1 MSRTLPAKPATL
13 RPLGWVI
20 AIVVFGLDQGSKS
33 WVVGALA
40 DGHRVEVIPRVLHL
54 TYVRNSGAAFSLGLG
69 STFYFALFSLLVGIA
84 IALFGGHRKELWLPM
99 ALILGGILGNLT
111 DRIFR
116 APGGMKGHVVDW
128 LELPHWPIFNIADSA
143 VVLAA
148 TIIVISALFQRKR
161 TDA

>member
-1 MSRTLPAKPATL
+1 MSRTPSTKPATL
-13 RPLGWVI
+13 RPLGWAI
-20 AIVVFGLDQGSKS
+20 ALGVFALDQGSKV

-40 DGHRVEVIPRVLHL
+40 DGHRVEVIPGVLHL
-54 TYVRNSGAAFSLGLG
+54 TYVRNSGAAFSMGLG
-69 STFYFALFSLLVGIA
+69 STLYIALFSLLVGIA
-84 IALFGGHRKELWLPM
+84 IALYGGYRKEFWLPM
-99 ALILGGILGNLT
+99 ALILGGIFGNLT

-128 LELPHWPIFNIADSA
+128 LELPHWPIFNIADSS

-148 TIIVISALFQRKR
+148 TIIVISTLFQRKR